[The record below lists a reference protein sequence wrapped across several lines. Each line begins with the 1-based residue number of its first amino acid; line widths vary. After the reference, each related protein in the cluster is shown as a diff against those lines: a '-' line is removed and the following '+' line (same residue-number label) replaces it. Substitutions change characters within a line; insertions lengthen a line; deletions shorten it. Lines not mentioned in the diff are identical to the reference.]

1 MIIEDM
7 DKVKKQVEVLEVKQN
22 KAKEEVLAVVTEV
35 SEKQA
40 YAETDRA
47 QLDIRVSELEKE
59 VKTEFA

>member
-22 KAKEEVLAVVTEV
+22 KAKEDVLAVVTEV

>member
-1 MIIEDM
+1 M

-22 KAKEEVLAVVTEV
+22 KAKEDVLAVVTEV